1 LKIATQSLDGRVS
14 RSLSWTK
21 ASACSGDP
29 SPFCTGHGG
38 PGAPSTERRP
48 RSVARPHQPFLQQ
61 PPPSRTQ
68 CALCRAGQQ
77 ATLAHQEKSHRP
89 PSQQTQ
95 DWPHPP
101 PLSGRRRGADTS
113 RRAHRRARLIQLN
126 CAQTLTTQA
135 LSGQRALQPTR
146 HRGVTRQWRDAFNQS
161 KRAHSQH
168 QPSHPRTCLTP
179 ATLSLDLPHIIHPS
193 ITRGRAKGKAS
204 TARGC
209 GRGEREDARKRVLKR
224 GWTQQTQENSV
235 WGVLYTVGKQAQPPT
250 LVGGTMEP
258 LPSRTM
264 SSGLFYKTLSSKSTL
279 NFTISKNKKVP
290 VNPSLLRGSP
300 E

>member
-1 LKIATQSLDGRVS
+1 MAECHE
-14 RSLSWTK
+14 
-21 ASACSGDP
+21 A
-29 SPFCTGHGG
+29 
-38 PGAPSTERRP
+38 
-48 RSVARPHQPFLQQ
+48 FL
-61 PPPSRTQ
+61 
-68 CALCRAGQQ
+68 
-77 ATLAHQEKSHRP
+77 
-89 PSQQTQ
+89 
-95 DWPHPP
+95 
-101 PLSGRRRGADTS
+101 GRRLRLARVIRVHFAQGTENLEHHPLNVVLGQWLAPINQIHSSNSHLLPEHSVPGRSAGNAGTPGKVSSAAVATDAGLASSAASFRPTQGGADTS
-113 RRAHRRARLIQLN
+113 RRAHLRARLIQLN

-135 LSGQRALQPTR
+135 LSGQSALQPTR

-193 ITRGRAKGKAS
+193 ITRGQAKGKAS

-209 GRGEREDARKRVLKR
+209 GRGGREDARKRVLKR

-250 LVGGTMEP
+250 LVGGIMEP

-264 SSGLFYKTLSSKSTL
+264 SSGQIHKTLSSKSTL
-279 NFTISKNKKVP
+279 NFTISKNKKSSGQP
-290 VNPSLLRGSP
+290 TLLRCSP
-300 E
+300 V